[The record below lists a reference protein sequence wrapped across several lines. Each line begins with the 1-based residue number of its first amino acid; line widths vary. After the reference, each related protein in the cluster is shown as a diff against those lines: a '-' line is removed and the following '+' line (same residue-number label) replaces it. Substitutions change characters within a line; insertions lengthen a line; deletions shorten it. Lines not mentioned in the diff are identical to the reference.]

1 MTPRTNTNSR
11 MPALLRAAVL
21 LVVVSCAHGPAARQA
36 SFDPGEYAAY
46 AGPGTA
52 SVEGQVS
59 FATPDAVKS
68 GRSGCREVWLD
79 PVTTYSSEWFE
90 REILNNE
97 SLSNADSRALTYR
110 RTVQPDGTGFFRFE
124 RLPAGSYFIA
134 CRVQFD
140 RWIMTGMRPTMFEE
154 TAWVHA
160 RVTVGPG
167 EQGHV
172 VLR

>member
-1 MTPRTNTNSR
+1 
-11 MPALLRAAVL
+11 MPGFLRAAVL
-21 LVVVSCAHGPAARQA
+21 LAVASCAYGPAARQA

-46 AGPGTA
+46 DGRGTA
-52 SVEGQVS
+52 SIAGQVT
-59 FATPDAVKS
+59 FASPDAVTS
-68 GRSGCREVWLD
+68 GSGCREVVLE

-90 REILNNE
+90 REVLKNE
-97 SLSNADSRALTYR
+97 SLSSPDSRALTYR
-110 RTVQPDGTGFFRFE
+110 RSAQPDSAGFFRFE
-124 RLPAGSYFIA
+124 RLPAGSYFLA

-167 EQGHV
+167 EQGQV